1 MGATKK
7 RTLQAAQVEDDDE
20 DILAQLGKQLLGT
33 QKMSKDAVM
42 KALRVGL
49 NLVWSSLLHL
59 IFKLAPLTI
68 VYSPPQ
74 AASRILEDAPQSSDE
89 LRIASANLCTA
100 LAKPDGYLK
109 HKDKVS

>member
-49 NLVWSSLLHL
+49 NLV
-59 IFKLAPLTI
+59 
-68 VYSPPQ
+68 
-74 AASRILEDAPQSSDE
+74 
-89 LRIASANLCTA
+89 
-100 LAKPDGYLK
+100 
-109 HKDKVS
+109 